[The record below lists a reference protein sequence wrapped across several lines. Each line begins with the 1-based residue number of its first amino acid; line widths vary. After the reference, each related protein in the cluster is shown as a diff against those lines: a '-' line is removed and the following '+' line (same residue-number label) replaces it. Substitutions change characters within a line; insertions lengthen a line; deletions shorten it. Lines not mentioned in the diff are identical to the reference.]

1 MKGCFCLQ
9 SSENQGPIVPKITM
23 IFFYVPSSLLKT
35 GYLQSQNA
43 SSTVSHSEVNSHQA
57 KILVGSFV
65 LPFFFKSSVS
75 ECSRVNKA
83 IKPYLQNI
91 INLCTYILKSLGLCL
106 PPSVADNRKWVPY
119 FLIRLSV
126 IIWVVGLR
134 PRSRMFLM
142 NSGVRGKGD
151 SRKSLLSTAKL
162 FTFHLPNS
170 LEEAI

>member
-1 MKGCFCLQ
+1 M
-9 SSENQGPIVPKITM
+9 
-23 IFFYVPSSLLKT
+23 
-35 GYLQSQNA
+35 
-43 SSTVSHSEVNSHQA
+43 SST
-57 KILVGSFV
+57 
-65 LPFFFKSSVS
+65 SV
-75 ECSRVNKA
+75 
-83 IKPYLQNI
+83 
-91 INLCTYILKSLGLCL
+91 YILKPLGLYL
-106 PPSVADNRKWVPY
+106 PPSVADNRKCVPY

-170 LEEAI
+170 LEEATF